1 MECQLWGVY
10 DLKAGIISLLV
21 SLVEEPAMD
30 LAIGGV
36 EGPVLHEKI
45 HLGGFDQL

>member
-1 MECQLWGVY
+1 MG
-10 DLKAGIISLLV
+10 LLV

-30 LAIGGV
+30 LAKGGV

-45 HLGGFDQL
+45 HLGGFDQI